1 MIRKATMTDLDA
13 VYSLICELENTVLPR
28 EAFGD
33 IYTEQ
38 LNNENYTCLVYE
50 ADGNVVGVLNMRFER
65 QLHHAER
72 IAEVMELCVSAEYR
86 GRGIGKELLAA
97 AREAAA
103 AGGCAQLE
111 LATNQKRK
119 YAHRFYYREGME
131 NTHFKFTVRL

>member
-13 VYSLICELENTVLPR
+13 VYGLICELENTALPR

-38 LNNENYTCLVYE
+38 LNNENCTCLVYE
-50 ADGNVVGVLNMRFER
+50 ADGRVVGVLNMRFER

-72 IAEVMELCVSAEYR
+72 IAEVMELCVSAGYR

-119 YAHRFYYREGME
+119 DAHRFYKREGME